1 LLPALLES
9 NAQRLVERF
18 SLGPAPGIRCA
29 TIQVIRLHRRRLHRL
44 HRLHRRRL
52 GLVSTRV
59 RDSAIRRC
67 SSATWMQ

>member
-44 HRLHRRRL
+44 HRRRL

-59 RDSAIRRC
+59 SAIRRC